1 MHTERI
7 VGLQLQQLLR
17 ERGTI
22 LRYTFTA
29 CLVNTCI
36 TLARIVEWVQSNI
49 SDVYLCGQD
58 SSVLTFWRRNYFFN
72 FSTLCI

>member
-29 CLVNTCI
+29 CLVKILLFFYLPERCNLSEDI
-36 TLARIVEWVQSNI
+36 RQS
-49 SDVYLCGQD
+49 C
-58 SSVLTFWRRNYFFN
+58 
-72 FSTLCI
+72 